1 VSSRYL
7 QSRGRDGGEIRGKW
21 ASAREDKETA
31 TTERRRRRELTS
43 TSEVAGIDG
52 RGSGDSEEEAG
63 EEAAVEGRMG
73 SARAAGWGGCVW
85 R

>member
-1 VSSRYL
+1 
-7 QSRGRDGGEIRGKW
+7 
-21 ASAREDKETA
+21 
-31 TTERRRRRELTS
+31 
-43 TSEVAGIDG
+43 VAEIDG

-63 EEAAVEGRMG
+63 EEAAVEGMTG